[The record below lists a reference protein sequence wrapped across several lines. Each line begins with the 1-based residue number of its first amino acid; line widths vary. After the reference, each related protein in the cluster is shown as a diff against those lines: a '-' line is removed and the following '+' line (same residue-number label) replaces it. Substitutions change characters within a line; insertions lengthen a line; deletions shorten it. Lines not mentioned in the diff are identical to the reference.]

1 MNKKLIES
9 FIQNHAIPIDIIGKE
24 TGVSLKRL
32 NSARDGLLSVDELS
46 TEELEKID
54 CMIKETGYRVSVDYS
69 ELIEEL
75 THDKFE
81 GLIGERVIVERTMNE
96 LVGRPIP
103 VDYYFSIGEV
113 PIGVKTS
120 LESYDDLMKELDD
133 LNRIV

>member
-9 FIQNHAIPIDIIGKE
+9 FIQNKAIPMEIIVRE
-24 TGVSLKRL
+24 TGVSLKHL
-32 NSARDGLLSVDELS
+32 NFVRDGLLSVDELS
-46 TEELEKID
+46 TEELNRID
-54 CMIKETGYRVSVDYS
+54 SMLKETGYRVSIDYS

-81 GLIGERVIVERTMNE
+81 GLIGERVIVERKMNE

-103 VDYYFSIGEV
+103 VDYYFSISEV

>member
-9 FIQNHAIPIDIIGKE
+9 FIQNKAIPMEIIVRE

-32 NSARDGLLSVDELS
+32 NLVRDGLLSVDELS
-46 TEELEKID
+46 TEELNRID
-54 CMIKETGYRVSVDYS
+54 SMLKETGYRVSVDYS

-81 GLIGERVIVERTMNE
+81 GLIGERVIVERKMNE

-103 VDYYFSIGEV
+103 VDYYFSISEV

-120 LESYDDLMKELDD
+120 LESYDDLMEELDD

>member
-9 FIQNHAIPIDIIGKE
+9 FIQNKAIPMEIIVRE

-32 NSARDGLLSVDELS
+32 NLVRDGLLNVDELS
-46 TEELEKID
+46 TEELNRID
-54 CMIKETGYRVSVDYS
+54 SMLKETGYRVSIDYS

-81 GLIGERVIVERTMNE
+81 GLIGERVIVERKMNE

-103 VDYYFSIGEV
+103 VDYYFSISEV

-120 LESYDDLMKELDD
+120 IEAYDDLMKELDD

>member
-1 MNKKLIES
+1 M
-9 FIQNHAIPIDIIGKE
+9 
-24 TGVSLKRL
+24 
-32 NSARDGLLSVDELS
+32 SVDELS

-81 GLIGERVIVERTMNE
+81 GLIGERVIVERKMNE

>member
-1 MNKKLIES
+1 MNY
-9 FIQNHAIPIDIIGKE
+9 P
-24 TGVSLKRL
+24 
-32 NSARDGLLSVDELS
+32 

>member
-9 FIQNHAIPIDIIGKE
+9 FIQNKAIPMEIIVRE

-32 NSARDGLLSVDELS
+32 NLVRDGLLSVDELS
-46 TEELEKID
+46 TEELNRID
-54 CMIKETGYRVSVDYS
+54 AMLKETGYRVSIDYS

-81 GLIGERVIVERTMNE
+81 GLIGERVIVERKMNE

-103 VDYYFSIGEV
+103 VDYYFSISEV

>member
-9 FIQNHAIPIDIIGKE
+9 FIQNKAIPMEIIVRE

-32 NSARDGLLSVDELS
+32 NLVRDGLLSVDELS
-46 TEELEKID
+46 TEELNRID
-54 CMIKETGYRVSVDYS
+54 SMLKETGYRVSVDYS

-81 GLIGERVIVERTMNE
+81 GLIGERVIVERKMNE
-96 LVGRPIP
+96 LVGHPIP

>member
-9 FIQNHAIPIDIIGKE
+9 FIQNKAIPMEIIVRE

-32 NSARDGLLSVDELS
+32 NLVRDGLLSVDELS
-46 TEELEKID
+46 TEELNRID
-54 CMIKETGYRVSVDYS
+54 SMLKETGYRVSVDYS

-81 GLIGERVIVERTMNE
+81 GLIGERVIVERKMNE
-96 LVGRPIP
+96 LVGRHIP

>member
-9 FIQNHAIPIDIIGKE
+9 FIQNKAIPMEIIVRE
-24 TGVSLKRL
+24 TGVSVKRL
-32 NSARDGLLSVDELS
+32 NLVRDGLLSVDELS
-46 TEELEKID
+46 TEELNRID
-54 CMIKETGYRVSVDYS
+54 SMLKETGYRVSVDYS

-81 GLIGERVIVERTMNE
+81 GLIGERVIVERKMNE
-96 LVGRPIP
+96 LVGRLIP

>member
-9 FIQNHAIPIDIIGKE
+9 FIQNKAIPMEIIVRE

-32 NSARDGLLSVDELS
+32 NLVRDGLLSVDELS
-46 TEELEKID
+46 TEELNRID
-54 CMIKETGYRVSVDYS
+54 SMLKETGYRVSIDYS

-81 GLIGERVIVERTMNE
+81 GLIGERVIVERKMNE

-103 VDYYFSIGEV
+103 VDYYFSISEV

-120 LESYDDLMKELDD
+120 IEAYDDLMKELDD